1 LITPREFWI
10 DIATIIT
17 ALYCYDSSRC
27 NDPIDQGVDVKKD
40 QNKHNPRQTK
50 KLVIVTAVAL
60 FVIAVVIGLFLAMQ
74 PQRTV
79 ANFCKV
85 AKEEKSTLVGN
96 VNYEK
101 RLETYKKLEVVSPD
115 DIRPDITTIRKGYEE
130 IVKNPSS
137 TINTG
142 LGMSGAENRRTAFID
157 ANCKDF

>member
-1 LITPREFWI
+1 MENNSTTSIL
-10 DIATIIT
+10 
-17 ALYCYDSSRC
+17 S
-27 NDPIDQGVDVKKD
+27 KKR
-40 QNKHNPRQTK
+40 N
-50 KLVIVTAVAL
+50 LVIIIVAVL
-60 FVIAVVIGLFLAMQ
+60 ILIAVIIGLFIAMQ

-85 AKEEKSTLVGN
+85 AKEEKSTLVGD

-130 IVKNPSS
+130 IVKNPSN
-137 TINTG
+137 TLNTG
-142 LGMSGAENRRTAFID
+142 FGMSGAENRRTAYID